1 MPERVRTAPTSGN
14 AYMRDLV
21 ETSLLAAVVGA
32 LTGFVAIGVRY
43 AISFFTGVFFRGRP
57 ELEFTS
63 PALHG
68 LGPWVIV
75 VPALGAAVAYVIVR
89 ATTGDHRIRGS
100 TDVVRSVFQRGGRM
114 STRQLSGHAAATI
127 IQVGS
132 GGSAGR
138 EGAMVQFG
146 AVLGQWASRVM
157 GSSVR
162 HRKILLAA
170 GGAAA
175 VGATFN
181 TPIAGVLFAHE
192 VILLEWTTRAFV
204 PLTVASAMGTMVATR
219 FLGDQPA
226 FPIPPY
232 ELASGREIVFYLAL
246 GVLAGLLSILILRS
260 IGWSDR
266 LFARIPGPEWTKPVI
281 GGLMLGVLA
290 YFVPSVLGVGYETV
304 QQTLE
309 GDFVATLLFGVLLAK
324 VAAFAITRG
333 STGASGSFSPSF
345 FMGATLG
352 GTFGAVVHYLF
363 PSWTGNAAAYA
374 MVGMAAVYAATT
386 RASLTAIVMMYEM
399 THTFSIVIPLMLAVV
414 VADALAKSY
423 GRGNYYRMPGG
434 KESVSP
440 ETDAA
445 VNILDLVQVN
455 EIMTKNVETVQADAP
470 VRQVV
475 EKRFSTGHQGYPV
488 VDAQGNLV
496 GIVTSTDMRT
506 RVKEGDLD
514 RPIRE
519 FMTPDPA
526 HVFPAASVHDAL
538 MQMVARNIGHLPV
551 VHDEDPRRVVG
562 FLTRQD
568 VLGVERRA
576 LAEEERHDPYFHW
589 PRRR

>member
-1 MPERVRTAPTSGN
+1 MPERVRSAPTSGN

-32 LTGFVAIGVRY
+32 LTGLVAIGVRS
-43 AISFFTGVFFRGRP
+43 AIAFFTGLFFRGRP
-57 ELEFTS
+57 EIEFIT
-63 PALHG
+63 PIIND
-68 LGPWVIV
+68 LGPWVVV
-75 VPALGAAVAYVIVR
+75 VPALGAAIAYVIVR
-89 ATTGDHRIRGS
+89 TLTSDHRIRGS
-100 TDVVRSVFQRGGRM
+100 TDVVRSVFSRRGRV
-114 STRQLSGHAAATI
+114 STRKLSGHAAATI
-127 IQVGS
+127 VQVGS

-138 EGAMVQFG
+138 EGAMIQFG
-146 AVLGQWASRVM
+146 AVLGEWASRLM

-204 PLTVASAMGTMVATR
+204 PLTVASAMGTLVATR
-219 FLGDQPA
+219 FLGSEPT

-232 ELASGREIVFYLAL
+232 ELASGREVVFYVLL
-246 GVLAGLLSILILRS
+246 GILAGLLSILILRS

-266 LFARIPGPEWTKPVI
+266 LFARIPGPEWTKPI
-281 GGLMLGVLA
+281 LGGLMLGGLA
-290 YFVPSVLGVGYETV
+290 FFVPSVLGVGYETV

-309 GDFVATLLFGVLLAK
+309 GDFVATLLAGVLLAK

-352 GTFGAVVHYLF
+352 GVFGAVVHAVF
-363 PSWTGNAAAYA
+363 PTWTGNAAAYA
-374 MVGMAAVYAATT
+374 LVGMAAVYAATT

-414 VADALAKSY
+414 VADALAKAY

-434 KESVSP
+434 QESLSP

-445 VNILDLVQVN
+445 VNVLDLAQVN
-455 EIMTKNVETVQADAP
+455 EIMTKNVETVQAEAP

-488 VDAQGNLV
+488 VDAEGKLV
-496 GIVTSTDMRT
+496 GIITSTDMRT
-506 RVKEGDLD
+506 KVKETDLN
-514 RPIRE
+514 RPIRD

-526 HVFPAASVHDAL
+526 VVFPGATVHDAL

-551 VHDEDPRRVVG
+551 VDDEDARRIVG

-568 VLGVERRA
+568 VLGVERR
-576 LAEEERHDPYFHW
+576 LLQEEERHDPYFHW